1 MDENPSRNLS
11 CKSINLLLLGSSA
24 GIGQQTALDFAKEGA
39 SVTVHGLFAG
49 EKNTVHDAEKFLVDA
64 GIPADRFLV
73 VPGPIEAAKTQES
86 IVEST
91 VKKFVR
97 LDVLVN
103 NAAVMK
109 PPGMSIA
116 EMDTLWN
123 ASTTCSL

>member
-1 MDENPSRNLS
+1 MIILKRF
-11 CKSINLLLLGSSA
+11 
-24 GIGQQTALDFAKEGA
+24 ALQIQ
-39 SVTVHGLFAG
+39 
-49 EKNTVHDAEKFLVDA
+49 DAEKFLVDA